1 MLIAQ
6 MSWND
11 RFQFDFIIQLSRD
24 TENLSL
30 ALLANEPHIILK
42 NMTVPVTIW
51 LDIKIF
57 QDKTVF
63 C

>member
-6 MSWND
+6 ISWND
-11 RFQFDFIIQLSRD
+11 RFQFDLIYSSHGIQKYILP
-24 TENLSL
+24 LF
-30 ALLANEPHIILK
+30 ANEPHIILRK
-42 NMTVPVTIW
+42 LTVPVTIW
-51 LDIKIF
+51 LVIKIF